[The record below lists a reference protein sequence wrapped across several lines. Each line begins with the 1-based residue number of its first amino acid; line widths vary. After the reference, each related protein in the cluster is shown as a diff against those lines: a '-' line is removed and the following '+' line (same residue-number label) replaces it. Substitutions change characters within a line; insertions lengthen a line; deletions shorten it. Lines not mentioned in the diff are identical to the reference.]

1 MEIKILYKF
10 ANNLN
15 KNPIMNRSSRM
26 ILIEKLVTENIV
38 PSQEQLLKL
47 MEASGMKCTQATLSR
62 DLRLMGI
69 SRGFDRA
76 GNMRY
81 LTPGRRESDNI
92 VTPGREGDAI
102 ISMLWSKGM
111 LIIKTHIGYA
121 AAVASRI
128 DRAGRFEIAGT
139 IAGDDTFLLIPRD
152 DVSNIAVSDCLE
164 TIFPGLMERM
174 LRQ

>member
-1 MEIKILYKF
+1 
-10 ANNLN
+10 
-15 KNPIMNRSSRM
+15 MNRSSRM
-26 ILIEKLVTENIV
+26 ILIEKLVTENLV
-38 PSQEQLLKL
+38 SSQEQLLKL
-47 MEASGMKCTQATLSR
+47 MEGEGMKCTQATLSR

-81 LTPGRRESDNI
+81 LTPGKREADTI
-92 VTPGREGDAI
+92 ITPGREQDAI
-102 ISMLWSKGM
+102 LSMLWSRGM
-111 LIIKTHIGYA
+111 LLFRTHPGYA

-139 IAGDDTFLLIPRD
+139 VAGDDTILLIPRD

-164 TIFPGLMERM
+164 TIFPGLMDRIM
-174 LRQ
+174 R

>member
-1 MEIKILYKF
+1 MYKF
-10 ANNLN
+10 AANMN

-26 ILIEKLVTENIV
+26 ILIEKLVTENVV

-47 MEASGMKCTQATLSR
+47 MEAAGMKCTQATLSR

-81 LTPGRRESDNI
+81 LIPGRRDAESI

-102 ISMLWSKGM
+102 ISMLWSRGL
-111 LIIKTHIGYA
+111 LIIKTHPGYA

-128 DRAGRFEIAGT
+128 DRSGRFEIAGT
-139 IAGDDTFLLIPRD
+139 VAGDDTMLLIPRD
-152 DVSNIAVSDCLE
+152 DVSNIGVSDCLE
-164 TIFPGLMERM
+164 TIFPGLMERI
-174 LRQ
+174 LR